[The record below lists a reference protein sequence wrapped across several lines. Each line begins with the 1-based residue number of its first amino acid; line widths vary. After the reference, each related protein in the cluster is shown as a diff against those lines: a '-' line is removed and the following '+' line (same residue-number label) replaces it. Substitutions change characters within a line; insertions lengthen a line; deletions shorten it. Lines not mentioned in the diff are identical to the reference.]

1 MNWRGK
7 LIGFLLG
14 LLTRRPILMVV
25 GIILGH
31 LYDTG
36 VFSRRGPAA
45 SSFPPAPADSN
56 PYGIL
61 GVGESASDDDIEAA
75 YRRLMSEFHPDR
87 VAGAGPEIRELA
99 ERRTREAN
107 AAYDQIKRQRGR

>member
-14 LLTRRPILMVV
+14 LLTKRPILMVV

-36 VFSRRGPAA
+36 VFSGRGPANQPP
-45 SSFPPAPADSN
+45 PPAASN

-61 GVGESASDDDIEAA
+61 GVNESASDDDVEAA

-87 VAGAGPEIRELA
+87 VAAAGPEIRELA

>member
-1 MNWRGK
+1 
-7 LIGFLLG
+7 
-14 LLTRRPILMVV
+14 MVV
-25 GIILGH
+25 GIVLGH

-36 VFSRRGPAA
+36 VFSRGGAGGQAGEPGE
-45 SSFPPAPADSN
+45 PAPSTASN
-56 PYGIL
+56 PYGVL
-61 GVGESASDDDIEAA
+61 GVSESSSDDDVEAA

-87 VAGAGPEIRELA
+87 VAAAGPEIRELA